1 MDPAMLASAAETS
14 ADLLFQSVP
23 GIVLGILAAELL
35 IALGV
40 MGRVAIIARPLISFS
55 HLRDECAGA
64 FVMAFVS
71 PTAAN
76 VMLVDYQGRG
86 IIGKRELVLASLINS
101 FPSVLMHWR
110 VLLPVYIPLLGF
122 AGLLYFAILTL
133 VGFVKTGIVMVAARM
148 LLPPV
153 RDEDQGDG
161 DGDGDDAPGHSG
173 VKAILRETLRRAIS
187 PLKRILVVMIP
198 TIFVVAVLMETG
210 FFDLISSWVEGIA
223 PFMPVPAEG
232 LGIIAAHFAH
242 SFAAASAAA
251 PLYAKGL
258 ITTKDLLIT
267 LLIGSLLSS
276 IPRTIRW
283 YGTSY
288 VGIFGP
294 RVGTEVMLLSTGLRD
309 GILAVVILVLVWLW

>member
-1 MDPAMLASAAETS
+1 MDLAMLGSAAGIS
-14 ADLLFQSVP
+14 LDLFLKSVP

-40 MGRVAIIARPLISFS
+40 MGRVAMIARPLISFS

-76 VMLVDYQGRG
+76 AMLVDYQERG
-86 IIGKRELVLASLINS
+86 IIGKRELLLAALINS
-101 FPSVLMHWR
+101 FPSILMHWR
-110 VLLPVYIPLLGF
+110 VLLPVYIPLLGL
-122 AGLLYFAILTL
+122 AGFLYFAILTF
-133 VGFVKTGIVMVAARM
+133 VGFVKTGIVMAAARA
-148 LLPPV
+148 LLPPL
-153 RDEDQGDG
+153 RDHEPEDG
-161 DGDGDDAPGHSG
+161 DENRAPHLSG
-173 VKAILRETLRRAIS
+173 IKAVLRETLHRAIS
-187 PLKRILVVMIP
+187 PLRRILVVMIP
-198 TIFVVAVLMETG
+198 TIFVVAVLMEAG
-210 FFDLISSWVEGIA
+210 VFDLISAWVEGIA
-223 PFMPVPAEG
+223 PYLPVPAEG

-251 PLYAKGL
+251 PIYAEGL
-258 ITTKDLLIT
+258 ITTEDLLIT

-294 RVGTEVMLLSTGLRD
+294 RVGTEVMLLSTVLRD
-309 GILAVVILVLVWLW
+309 GILAAVILVLAWLW

>member
-1 MDPAMLASAAETS
+1 MDPAMLASAAGTS
-14 ADLLFQSVP
+14 ADLLIQSVP

-40 MGRVAIIARPLISFS
+40 MGRVALIARPLISFS

-76 VMLVDYQGRG
+76 AMLVDYQGRG

-110 VLLPVYIPLLGF
+110 VLLPVYIPLLGL
-122 AGLLYFAILTL
+122 AGLLYFVILTF
-133 VGFVKTGIVMVAARM
+133 VGFVKTGIVMVAARI

-153 RDEDQGDG
+153 RDHDQGNGSG
-161 DGDGDDAPGHSG
+161 DGGPRISG
-173 VKAILRETLRRAIS
+173 EKALLRETVRRAIS
-187 PLKRILVVMIP
+187 PLSRILVVMIP
-198 TIFVVAVLMETG
+198 TIFVVAVLMEAG
-210 FFDLISSWVEGIA
+210 VFDLISSWVEGIA

-251 PLYAKGL
+251 PLYAEGL
-258 ITTKDLLIT
+258 ITTEDLLVT

-294 RVGTEVMLLSTGLRD
+294 RVGTKVMLLSTALRD
-309 GILAVVILVLVWLW
+309 GILAAVILVLVWFW

>member
-1 MDPAMLASAAETS
+1 MDLAMLASAAGIS
-14 ADLLFQSVP
+14 LDLLLQSVP

-76 VMLVDYQGRG
+76 AMLVDYQGRG

-110 VLLPVYIPLLGF
+110 VLLPVYIPLLGL
-122 AGLLYFAILTL
+122 AGLLYFVILTF
-133 VGFVKTGIVMVAARM
+133 VGFVKTGIVMAAARM
-148 LLPPV
+148 LLPPA
-153 RDEDQGDG
+153 RDHDPGYGDENR
-161 DGDGDDAPGHSG
+161 APHLSG
-173 VKAILRETLRRAIS
+173 IKALLRETLRRAIS
-187 PLKRILVVMIP
+187 PLRRILVVMIP
-198 TIFVVAVLMETG
+198 TIFVVAVLMEAG
-210 FFDLISSWVEGIA
+210 VFDLISAWVEGIA

-242 SFAAASAAA
+242 SFAAASVAA
-251 PLYAKGL
+251 PIYAEGL
-258 ITTKDLLIT
+258 ITTEDLLIT

-294 RVGTEVMLLSTGLRD
+294 RVGTEVMLLSTVLRD
-309 GILAVVILVLVWLW
+309 GILAVVILMLVWLW